1 MATLPKLI
9 KQRTSKRNIIRKR
22 ILDKVDE
29 LVSRTID
36 TQKIEEVSAT
46 LSTLD
51 AEYERVKKLDEAIF
65 DKLEEEIEMEKES
78 DETLEFDLI
87 TKTAKEKLSKYLAKY
102 NEDTVSTISSNSSRK
117 GVKLPKFEMKCFEGN
132 GKLL

>member
-65 DKLEEEIEMEKES
+65 DKLDEEIEMEKES

-87 TKTAKEKLSKYLAKY
+87 TKTAKE
-102 NEDTVSTISSNSSRK
+102 
-117 GVKLPKFEMKCFEGN
+117 
-132 GKLL
+132 

>member
-1 MATLPKLI
+1 MLPKLI

-102 NEDTVSTISSNSSRK
+102 N
-117 GVKLPKFEMKCFEGN
+117 
-132 GKLL
+132 